1 MLNAITCTVVPSV
14 VDAHQVLDEI
24 PMPKIIID
32 LMSPC
37 SLRACELVDDVHAS
51 VDRRFQW
58 RRKQVKKGEMFFDV
72 FPALVRCYIVMRMKC

>member
-1 MLNAITCTVVPSV
+1 MLNATACTVVPSV
-14 VDAHQVLDEI
+14 MDAHQVLDEI

-32 LMSPC
+32 LMSRC

-58 RRKQVKKGEMFFDV
+58 RRKQVKKGEIFLMFFRLMLGV
-72 FPALVRCYIVMRMKC
+72 IL